1 MDANSMGGDV
11 ARPFFSIL
19 LPTRNRSEI
28 VGGSV
33 QSVVSQSEPDW
44 ELVVSDND
52 ESPELTRDVVSA
64 FRDPRIRYLRTSGQL
79 SMHDNWENALKN
91 ARGAWILVLEDKQ
104 RLAPKALAFLR
115 SACAANPDSIVSYPF
130 VIASREDL
138 ESPRSVPR
146 QRRFRCEAVVEE
158 FCRFS
163 PLYWDIFPR
172 ALTSCAPKH
181 LFDRARELSRTGMVF
196 SFITPD
202 YASGFQLLNLAKD
215 LVHLREPV
223 IVVPPSVH
231 RSKKTYS
238 NGQASMTKQ
247 KSYDRFMASI
257 PIPTEVILEGCG
269 IPSIYLWPNLVIHD
283 FRRHYR
289 RAGHSPSVHGPGYLA
304 QCFGILLQARIWGTD
319 VSPEI
324 AGAWKLMR
332 AGGPVFMVHAL
343 VLFSWRTARSVSLKF
358 LNRLRS

>member
-1 MDANSMGGDV
+1 MDANSMSGDV
-11 ARPFFSIL
+11 SGPFFSIL

-28 VGGSV
+28 VGGAV
-33 QSVVSQSEPDW
+33 RSVVSQSETDW

-52 ESPELTRDVVSA
+52 ESPELTRDAVA
-64 FRDPRIRYLRTSGQL
+64 GIPDPRIRYLRTSGQL

-115 SACAANPDSIVSYPF
+115 SVCSANPESIVSYPF
-130 VIASREDL
+130 VIASREDV
-138 ESPRSVPR
+138 ESPRSAPR
-146 QRRFRCEAVVEE
+146 QRRFRCEEVVEE

-172 ALTSCAPKH
+172 ALTSCAPRH
-181 LFDRARELSRTGMVF
+181 LFDRARGLSRTGMVF

-202 YASGFQLLNLAKD
+202 YASGFQLLSLAKD

-231 RSKKTYS
+231 QSKKTYS

-257 PIPTEVILEGCG
+257 PIPTEAILQGCG
-269 IPSIYLWPNLVIHD
+269 ISSIYLWPNLVIHD
-283 FRRHYR
+283 FRQHYR
-289 RAGHSPSVHGPGYLA
+289 RTGHAPEIHGPGYLA

-324 AGAWKLMR
+324 AGAWTTMR
-332 AGGPVFMVHAL
+332 KGGPLFTAQAL
-343 VLFSWRTARSVSLKF
+343 VLFAWRTARSVLLKF
-358 LNRLRS
+358 LNRLHS